1 MFKSRLGIFPGSWR
15 LIWLSLGA
23 VLIAMLASPTLT
35 AIGAY
40 NQKPP
45 PVGPSTAQES
55 ARVAERPSSASSFAG
70 TPQERSLAPVVS
82 VGLGVFSH
90 ADTPTSSVD
99 KPEGFFAGSLRPS
112 GLDPSA
118 PVHLITS
125 ITMWSGGN
133 QTTEVPGPGT
143 ADRQRGRV
151 FGGAPVTELAPLLN
165 SDNLIRVFNFRNS
178 TKDWL
183 FYDPRPAFAAAN
195 TLLDLR
201 NREIY
206 WLKVKRD
213 QNVTLNGKQQEV
225 SCTNEG
231 TAFEDCWNLLVW

>member
-112 GLDPSA
+112 GLDP
-118 PVHLITS
+118 
-125 ITMWSGGN
+125 
-133 QTTEVPGPGT
+133 
-143 ADRQRGRV
+143 
-151 FGGAPVTELAPLLN
+151 GAPDYIDHDVERRQSDHRGTRSGDGRPPKGKGFRWGARHGVGPTPEL
-165 SDNLIRVFNFRNS
+165 
-178 TKDWL
+178 
-183 FYDPRPAFAAAN
+183 
-195 TLLDLR
+195 
-201 NREIY
+201 
-206 WLKVKRD
+206 
-213 QNVTLNGKQQEV
+213 G
-225 SCTNEG
+225 
-231 TAFEDCWNLLVW
+231 